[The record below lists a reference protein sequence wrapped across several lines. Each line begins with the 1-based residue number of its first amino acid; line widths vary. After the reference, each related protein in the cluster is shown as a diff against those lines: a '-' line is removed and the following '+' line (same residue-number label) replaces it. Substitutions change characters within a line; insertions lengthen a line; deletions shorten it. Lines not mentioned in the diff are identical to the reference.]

1 MRENTFRLVNGIHPQ
16 ALILQSMDDISHL
29 LEVNEGTF
37 AFEKG
42 NDELTQMQMYM
53 RCLLAILFL
62 DDKGKLRSVLSCMDG
77 KSALL
82 RPLLI
87 EKGFISSFFKN
98 TAARAYNSAG
108 NLVSALRESQSAE
121 TNMLELL
128 YLKDIS
134 SGENFDYLSLAFD
147 EEVSSIEVWD
157 CAYQTIIQ
165 HDDGDALDFLYTK
178 NEYHCALKWKEYLE
192 LALSKKRFHILR
204 WMHEKGLDITP
215 DNDPFSLL
223 DSNNTNDVARGVKL
237 IVDGDL
243 SFLISSAREKKDI
256 DAIISLR
263 NLSILDIIA
272 NAEDANALNI
282 ILDS

>member
-1 MRENTFRLVNGIHPQ
+1 MRENTFRLVNDINPQ

-29 LEVNEGTF
+29 LEINAGMF
-37 AFEKG
+37 AFEKEC
-42 NDELTQMQMYM
+42 DELTQMQMYM

-62 DDKGKLRSVLSCMDG
+62 DDMDRLRRVLGCMDG

-87 EKGFISSFFKN
+87 EKGFVSSFFNNK
-98 TAARAYNSAG
+98 AACAYDGAG
-108 NLVSALRESQSAE
+108 NLISVLRDKHSAE
-121 TNMLELL
+121 INLLELL
-128 YLKDIS
+128 YFKDIS
-134 SGENFDYLSLAFD
+134 SGEKFDYLSLAFD

-165 HDDGDALDFLYTK
+165 YDDGDAIDFLYTK

-192 LALSKKRFHILR
+192 LALSKKRLCILR
-204 WMHEKGLDITP
+204 WMHEKGLDINP
-215 DNDPFSLL
+215 DNDPFNLL
-223 DSNNTNDVARGVKL
+223 NSNNTNDVARGVKL
-237 IVDGDL
+237 IMDGDL
-243 SFLISSAREKKDI
+243 ASLISSAREKKDI

-263 NLSILDIIA
+263 NLSILDIIS